1 MAYDLEEQ
9 EQLAAMKAWW
19 QQYGGMIM
27 LAVTAALLTIAAYQ
41 GWRYYRSTQTMSAL
55 ALYEQLERAQRGG
68 EPKKAID
75 IAAQIES
82 RYGGTPYA
90 VMAALTSARLA
101 VAAGDVAG
109 AKTQLKWVMDN
120 TRDDD
125 IRDIAR
131 LRLAGVLLDE
141 KSYPEALALV
151 ETKVGDSL
159 AGLYSELKGDILAAQ
174 GKAAEARTAYQLA
187 LDKSESGSTYR
198 ATLQLKMDALG
209 EPASPK

>member
-9 EQLAAMKAWW
+9 EQLAAIKAWW
-19 QQYGGMIM
+19 QQYGNMVM

-68 EPKKAID
+68 EQKKAID
-75 IAAQIES
+75 IAAQITS

-101 VAAGDVAG
+101 VATGDLAG

-120 TRDDD
+120 ARDDD
-125 IRDIAR
+125 TRDLAR

-159 AGLYSELKGDILAAQ
+159 AGLYAELKGDILATQ
-174 GKAAEARTAYQLA
+174 DKRAEARTAYQLA

-198 ATLQLKMDALG
+198 ATVQLKMDALG
-209 EPASPK
+209 EPAVAQ